1 MLRDTDTDTDTDVVV
16 VGYGPV
22 GGVLSI
28 LLAQRGWRVT
38 VLEQRARPYLLP
50 RATSFDGETARLIAG
65 TGIGPQIGE
74 FTEPADGYRWQ
85 NAAGQALLDIDFAAV
100 GPYGWPDANT
110 MHQPTLEAR
119 LAARLS
125 ALPGVD
131 IRRGERVVGLAD
143 HGERV
148 EVTTTGLDG
157 ATHALTARWV
167 VGCDGARSFVREA
180 LGVPVTDLGFSYDWL
195 LCDVE
200 LAEPRTFTPSN
211 VQICDPA
218 RPTTLVAS
226 GPGHRRWEFMRLPGE
241 TNAELERP
249 ETAWRLLAPFDVTPA
264 NATLLRTAT
273 YTFQA
278 RWADRWRVG
287 RVLLAGDAA
296 HLMPPFAGQG
306 MCSGIRDVANLAWKL
321 DLAARGLADASV
333 LDSYTVERRKQVE
346 ESIRSSVK
354 LGKVICV
361 SDPGA
366 AADRDAAM
374 LARVPSGSSARPEPA
389 PPLSGGLLYQRFT
402 GVTEPPAGDV
412 VPQGRVR
419 YRGRTGL
426 FDEAVGRGF
435 ALLTTEDPLV
445 ALGEERLT
453 FLMGLGAHVVRLV
466 SPSGTETG
474 AGAGAG
480 SGAGAGA
487 GSGAS
492 DGAGSGAETE
502 TGADAYADAEA
513 DAADLDGVYLSYLR
527 RCDGTTLLVRPD
539 YHVFGA
545 AKGAA
550 EAATLVD
557 DLRAQLT
564 GAVRAPRS
572 RLGI

>member
-1 MLRDTDTDTDTDVVV
+1 MLRDTDTDVVV

-374 LARVPSGSSARPEPA
+374 LARVPSGSSTPEPA

-466 SPSGTETG
+466 SPSGAETG
-474 AGAGAG
+474 AGDD
-480 SGAGAGA
+480 A

-527 RCDGTTLLVRPD
+527 RCGGTTLLVRPD